1 MKYRPPGRHLKH
13 RPPPAAASRPAVV
26 RRSATV
32 PSRTRSMHP
41 LALAITGERSALVS
55 CPRRDAPCRP
65 APPMLSPPHDRRGR
79 RLAGTIVVCCHPSS
93 GPLSVARICY
103 TPWLAPES
111 SAAACQPGLGRMA
124 AATGCSWTSPRPR
137 PPHKFGQ
144 CGYVLPVCHTY
155 VADFVLNT
163 TGCCS
168 SMVMP
173 NHT

>member
-1 MKYRPPGRHLKH
+1 LKYRPPGRHLKH

-41 LALAITGERSALVS
+41 LAPAITGERSALVS
-55 CPRRDAPCRP
+55 CPRCDAPCRP

-103 TPWLAPES
+103 TPWLAPER

-124 AATGCSWTSPRPR
+124 AARDARGRRQGLDRLISLGS
-137 PPHKFGQ
+137 
-144 CGYVLPVCHTY
+144 V
-155 VADFVLNT
+155 
-163 TGCCS
+163 
-168 SMVMP
+168 VMFCQSAIRMWLILY
-173 NHT
+173 

>member
-1 MKYRPPGRHLKH
+1 LKYRPPGRHLKH

-93 GPLSVARICY
+93 GPLSVTRICY
-103 TPWLAPES
+103 TPLRASQALAEWQQPRDARGHRQGLDRLISLGSVVMFCQSAIRMWLI
-111 SAAACQPGLGRMA
+111 L
-124 AATGCSWTSPRPR
+124 
-137 PPHKFGQ
+137 
-144 CGYVLPVCHTY
+144 Y
-155 VADFVLNT
+155 
-163 TGCCS
+163 
-168 SMVMP
+168 
-173 NHT
+173 

>member
-1 MKYRPPGRHLKH
+1 LKYRPPGRHLKH

-41 LALAITGERSALVS
+41 LAPAITGERSALVS

-93 GPLSVARICY
+93 GPCPSQ
-103 TPWLAPES
+103 ES
-111 SAAACQPGLGRMA
+111 ATRRGSRRSAAPLRASQALAEWQQPRDARGRRQGLDRLISLGSVVMFCQSAIRM
-124 AATGCSWTSPRPR
+124 WLIL
-137 PPHKFGQ
+137 
-144 CGYVLPVCHTY
+144 Y
-155 VADFVLNT
+155 
-163 TGCCS
+163 
-168 SMVMP
+168 
-173 NHT
+173 